1 MVNLAEKHD
10 DISDAQLAD
19 AEISRILSALK
30 KAEFKRSE
38 SANAR
43 PNQIFKP
50 RSLMEIAETTQHQS
64 EVEKAAETLAPANM
78 PEDIEDHSDQ
88 INRDGNRQ
96 SNDLAI
102 KTQKADVSAHVSAL
116 STGEAADD
124 ANGNVD
130 QVGVVRPDPISLDA
144 PQSHSEAQSNDGV
157 LKVTGTS
164 IGDSTTYENENSDD
178 ADNGASISPF
188 ETAQAAYDRGHQDGI
203 SVGREAAETDLRTS
217 IEAELEAK
225 LADKIDIFERAL
237 TALSKPQTSNINSLS
252 ESLQAAVVK
261 LAAARTGMAID
272 ELPELMVTRI
282 ENLADAVGKN
292 VAAGQVFLH
301 PDDHLV
307 VAPIMAARQDPV
319 MIEVDPQL
327 YRGDIRIK
335 FDGIDISDVAELR
348 TDWQASP
355 QMTHENFASTKSAEN
370 ENSESEFTEQTPVD
384 VDEYLQAP
392 SVQSNLTASSTT
404 DGENSERMADSSDEN
419 QGASSL
425 ETAGLMPLTTT
436 GGEGLVPNEGTDEN
450 QGASSSEPIGLM
462 PLTTTS
468 GEGLVPNEGTDENQG
483 ASSLE
488 TAGLMPLTTKGG
500 EGLVP
505 NEGTDENN
513 GTSSSEP
520 IGLMPLTSKD
530 VDE

>member
-10 DISDAQLAD
+10 DNSDAQLAD
-19 AEISRILSALK
+19 AEISRILNALK

-50 RSLMEIAETTQHQS
+50 RSLMEIAETAQHQA
-64 EVEKAAETLAPANM
+64 EAEKAAETAAPTNM

-88 INRDGNRQ
+88 INQNGSQQ

-102 KTQKADVSAHVSAL
+102 NTQKADVSAQVSAL

-130 QVGVVRPDPISLDA
+130 QVGVLKPDPISLDA
-144 PQSHSEAQSNDGV
+144 PRSQLETQSNDGV
-157 LKVTGTS
+157 LKVTGTG
-164 IGDSTTYENENSDD
+164 IGDSTTYENENSHD

-203 SVGREAAETDLRTS
+203 SVGREAAETDLRAS

-225 LADKIDIFERAL
+225 LADKIGAFERAL
-237 TALSKPQTSNINSLS
+237 TALSKPQTLNINSLS

-282 ENLADAVGKN
+282 ENLADAAGKN

-319 MIEVDPQL
+319 MIAVDPQL

-355 QMTHENFASTKSAEN
+355 QMTHENFVSTQSAEN
-370 ENSESEFTEQTPVD
+370 ENSESEFIEQTRVD
-384 VDEYLQAP
+384 VEENLQAH
-392 SVQSNLTASSTT
+392 SVQSNLRVSSTS
-404 DGENSERMADSSDEN
+404 DGENSERMADSS
-419 QGASSL
+419 G
-425 ETAGLMPLTTT
+425 
-436 GGEGLVPNEGTDEN
+436 EN

-462 PLTTTS
+462 PLTTTG
-468 GEGLVPNEGTDENQG
+468 GEGLGPNEGTDEN
-483 ASSLE
+483 
-488 TAGLMPLTTKGG
+488 
-500 EGLVP
+500 
-505 NEGTDENN
+505 D

-520 IGLMPLTSKD
+520 IGLMPLTTTGGEGLGPNEGTDENDGTSSSEPISVMPLTSKD